1 MRPLGFWKAL
11 GASSTRATSKPFWKI
26 LLGDAYKNSERFLVP
41 TGGMECSYPCPNPT
55 SADCPRRIVVHGPG
69 DLVAI
74 CDSEESCGT
83 VTLDDD
89 DIRLL
94 KIDLP
99 RVASVIASVLG
110 LRGSPRLYFSSRTTW
125 LLGQFSV
132 RLGERIPVYLLL
144 APSSG
149 MMLGELLSIGRQARE
164 RYILLTPDDASID
177 AACDDLIQADNHCT
191 HLLLPDLIGWE
202 SDGSMRCR
210 APLEQ
215 ALPRR
220 IESGSA
226 GENIF
231 CRRGKA
237 WEISY
242 RGRPIMID
250 HSLGMSYLAAL
261 LQESGTEIHCLDLR
275 DLGESKS
282 ELRGERLV
290 GEMVLEDAD
299 EQALEEYRDALNDDA
314 LSDEHREWIRLQLAA
329 AEGKDGKPRKSSPK
343 TEKARI
349 NVRVAIIRAFKKI
362 EESDRELADHLR
374 QCIKTGNF
382 SSYLSEESW
391 VVEL

>member
-1 MRPLGFWKAL
+1 
-11 GASSTRATSKPFWKI
+11 
-26 LLGDAYKNSERFLVP
+26 
-41 TGGMECSYPCPNPT
+41 
-55 SADCPRRIVVHGPG
+55 
-69 DLVAI
+69 
-74 CDSEESCGT
+74 
-83 VTLDDD
+83 
-89 DIRLL
+89 
-94 KIDLP
+94 
-99 RVASVIASVLG
+99 
-110 LRGSPRLYFSSRTTW
+110 
-125 LLGQFSV
+125 
-132 RLGERIPVYLLL
+132 
-144 APSSG
+144 
-149 MMLGELLSIGRQARE
+149 
-164 RYILLTPDDASID
+164 
-177 AACDDLIQADNHCT
+177 
-191 HLLLPDLIGWE
+191 
-202 SDGSMRCR
+202 
-210 APLEQ
+210 
-215 ALPRR
+215 
-220 IESGSA
+220 
-226 GENIF
+226 
-231 CRRGKA
+231 
-237 WEISY
+237 
-242 RGRPIMID
+242 MID